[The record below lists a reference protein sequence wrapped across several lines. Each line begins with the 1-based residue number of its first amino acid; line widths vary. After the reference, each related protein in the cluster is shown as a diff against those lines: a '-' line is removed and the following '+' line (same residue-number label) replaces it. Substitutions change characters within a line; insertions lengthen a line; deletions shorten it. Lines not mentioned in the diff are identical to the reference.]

1 MPPKKQLKYKNY
13 KIMKKIFCAVLA
25 LAAMASCSKE
35 HTVDYN
41 KQAIAFGEAFVE
53 NSTRAAID
61 NTYTDSKK
69 VTEFNVYGTVQGT
82 HDESSPV
89 FIFNGDIV
97 KNNNGTT
104 TVGYDDVWFCDNVQ
118 YWVPNADYKFTAV
131 VDGVLDTTDNT
142 IDYNVSDQTDL
153 LLATATASVNNAGTI
168 TGSNMGENGLVK
180 FQFNHLLSK
189 AYFTF
194 KTNAAFKTDEY
205 TYEISNIQFDNA
217 YTEGTYKVGGI
228 GVNSGAWTASN
239 TDELSFGA
247 AVTLAPSMT
256 TAVETTSEYV
266 KVFIPQE
273 DVMISFTAT
282 IKYLGTPISVK
293 NYTFDVFKSSES
305 KKSVAG
311 HQYNFVVEFTEN
323 NTIKFSVDDVTD
335 WVVDGDITL
344 Q

>member
-1 MPPKKQLKYKNY
+1 
-13 KIMKKIFCAVLA
+13 MKKILCAVLA

-35 HTVDYN
+35 YTVDYN

-53 NSTRAAID
+53 NSTRATD
-61 NTYTDSKK
+61 NSYTDDNPVTAFK
-69 VTEFNVYGTVQGT
+69 VWGTVTGT
-82 HDESSPV
+82 HTGAQTLY
-89 FIFNGDIV
+89 IFNGDDV
-97 KNNNGTT
+97 TNTNGTT

-118 YWVPNADYKFTAV
+118 YWVPNANYKFTAV
-131 VDGVLDTTDNT
+131 VDGELNTTNNT
-142 IDYNVSDQTDL
+142 IAYTVSSQSDL
-153 LLATATASVNNAGTI
+153 LLAAATASVDNAGAI
-168 TGSNMGENGLVK
+168 NGSNMGENGLVK

-194 KTNAAFKTDEY
+194 KTDKAFQTADY
-205 TYEISNIQFDNA
+205 TYEISAIQFDNA
-217 YTEGTYKVGGI
+217 YTEGIYTVGGI
-228 GVNSGAWTASN
+228 GVNSGAWTAS
-239 TDELSFGA
+239 TTAPLSFGS
-247 AVTLAPSMT
+247 AVTLAPLT
-256 TAVETTSEYV
+256 TAAVNTTSELV

-273 DVMISFTAT
+273 DVKISFTAT
-282 IKYLGTPISVK
+282 IKYQGTPISVK

-311 HQYNFVVEFTEN
+311 HQYNFVVEFAEN

>member
-1 MPPKKQLKYKNY
+1 
-13 KIMKKIFCAVLA
+13 MKKILFAVLA

-35 HTVDYN
+35 YTVDYN

-53 NSTRAAID
+53 NSTRATD
-61 NTYTDSKK
+61 NTYTDSNK
-69 VTEFNVYGTVQGT
+69 VTAFKVYGTVQGT
-82 HDESSPV
+82 HDDSSPV
-89 FIFNGDIV
+89 FIFNGDDV
-97 KNNNGTT
+97 KNTDGTT
-104 TVGYDDVWFCDNVQ
+104 TVDYDGVWFCNNIQ

-131 VDGVLDTTDNT
+131 VDGVLDTADNT
-142 IDYNVSDQTDL
+142 IDYTVSSQKDL
-153 LLATATASVNNAGTI
+153 LLAAATASVDNAGAI

-194 KTNAAFKTDEY
+194 KTDKAFQTADY
-205 TYEISNIQFDNA
+205 TYEISAIQFDNA
-217 YTEGTYKVGGI
+217 YTEGTYTVGGI
-228 GVNSGAWTASN
+228 GVNSGAWTAS
-239 TDELSFGA
+239 TTAPLSFGSA
-247 AVTLAPSMT
+247 ATLAPST
-256 TAVETTSEYV
+256 TAAVNTTSELV

-273 DVMISFTAT
+273 DVKISFTAT
-282 IKYLGTPISVK
+282 IKYQDTPISVK
-293 NYTFDVFKSSES
+293 DYTFDVFKSSES

-311 HQYNFVVEFTEN
+311 HQYNFVVEFAEN